1 MISKTNC
8 RQRAISDYIFSKK
21 VNVQTVACLR
31 EGKLLINVAR
41 IGQMY
46 PYVKLALGNQEF
58 ISETSESAGLC
69 PKWNQ
74 FFSFSVGSDCKM
86 SLIVADKS
94 LIFGETEIGRT
105 QIDLQQ
111 IINNSQT
118 SWWKIY
124 TLSGQVAGEICLD
137 FEFTHNNSV
146 HTPNS
151 SLDFKSQI
159 DISPLSKPKGHYK
172 NSTMVSARTPDMKI
186 THCSTEPD
194 ELYDLET
201 LRIDLNKESER
212 LRNQENS
219 FRLIF
224 QKQKEESLALI
235 KEKLEVEKQKERL
248 QKREEVMLEKK
259 KEMEAEKKALQQ
271 EWIEVE
277 RIKTHLNS
285 EFSKLKVEQL
295 RVKTKKSLQKKMKI
309 QINNNSNR
317 ICRQFDSLK
326 KLTNN

>member
-21 VNVQTVACLR
+21 LNVQTVVHLKEA
-31 EGKLLINVAR
+31 KLLINVAR

-46 PYVKLALGNQEF
+46 PYVRLALGTQEL
-58 ISETSESAGLC
+58 ISEASESAGLY

-74 FFSFSVGSDCKM
+74 FFSFSLGTESKM
-86 SLIVADKS
+86 TLTVVDKS

-105 QIDLQQ
+105 QLDLQQ
-111 IINNSQT
+111 IILNSQT
-118 SWWKIY
+118 SWWKIH
-124 TLSGQVAGEICLD
+124 TLSGQMAGEICLG
-137 FEFTHNNSV
+137 FEFTQNNLV

-151 SLDFKSQI
+151 SFDFKSQI
-159 DISPLSKPKGHYK
+159 DVSPLSKPKGHYK

-201 LRIDLNKESER
+201 LRTDLNKESER
-212 LRNQENS
+212 IRNQENS

-224 QKQKEESLALI
+224 QKQKEEGLALK
-235 KEKLEVEKQKERL
+235 KEKLEVKKQKERL
-248 QKREEVMLEKK
+248 QKREENMLERK

-277 RIKTHLNS
+277 RLKNHLNS

-295 RVKTKKSLQKKMKI
+295 RVKTKKNLQKKIKI
-309 QINNNSNR
+309 QINNNSSR

-326 KLTNN
+326 KLRNN